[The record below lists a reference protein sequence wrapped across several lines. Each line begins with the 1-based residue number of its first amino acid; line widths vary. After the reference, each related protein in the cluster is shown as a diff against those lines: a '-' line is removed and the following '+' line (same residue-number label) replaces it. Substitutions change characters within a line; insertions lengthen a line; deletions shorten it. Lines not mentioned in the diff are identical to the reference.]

1 MVDGCFHTFARM
13 EETLSH
19 LVPEGIYHTR
29 LSDYGPGIFTLA
41 PTKSY
46 VKKSIRR
53 GEWYVDG
60 NQANTGTVVS
70 TGSLIEWRK
79 PVELPSRP
87 YPLKL
92 EIVFEDDFL
101 VIINKPAGLVVS
113 GNRHDT
119 LENAAYGQTQT
130 SLVEDS
136 LPMARAIHR
145 LDSATSGLVILAK
158 TQTARRLLGESLKK
172 HEIEKEYQAIVIG
185 EMPGNGILDE
195 PVQGKEAVTR
205 FETQR
210 IIPSLVSG
218 ILSLVKLFPLT
229 GRTHQIRIH
238 LSQAGFPILG
248 DKLYGDPGFMLK
260 HKGMFLCAVKV
271 SFIHPVT
278 GKEVE
283 SQISPPAKFSRFMDG
298 ELRRWETYGKQ

>member
-1 MVDGCFHTFARM
+1 M
-13 EETLSH
+13 EETFYH
-19 LVPEGIYHTR
+19 QVPEGISHSR
-29 LSDYGPGIFTLA
+29 LSDYVPGIFALA
-41 PTKSY
+41 STKSY
-46 VKKSIRR
+46 VKKSIGK
-53 GEWYVDG
+53 GEWYVNG
-60 NQANTGTVVS
+60 NRANTGTLVS

-92 EIVFEDDFL
+92 EIVYEDDFL

-119 LENAAYGQTQT
+119 LENAAFGQIKV
-130 SLVEDS
+130 SSMEDS

-158 TQTARRLLGESLKK
+158 TQTTRRLLGDMLERREL
-172 HEIEKEYQAIVIG
+172 EKEYRAIVIG
-185 EMPGNGILDE
+185 EMPQNGILNE

-205 FETQR
+205 FVTQR

-218 ILSLVKLFPLT
+218 KLSLVKLFPLT
-229 GRTHQIRIH
+229 GRTHQLRIH

-248 DKLYGDPGFMLK
+248 DKLYGDPEFMLK

-271 SFIHPVT
+271 NFIHPVT
-278 GKEVE
+278 GKAVE

-298 ELRRWETYGKQ
+298 ELRRWEKYGKQ

>member
-1 MVDGCFHTFARM
+1 M
-13 EETLSH
+13 EETFYH
-19 LVPEGIYHTR
+19 QVPEGISHSR
-29 LSDYGPGIFTLA
+29 LSDYVPGIFALA
-41 PTKSY
+41 STKSY
-46 VKKSIRR
+46 VKKSIGK
-53 GEWYVDG
+53 GEWYVNG
-60 NQANTGTVVS
+60 NRANTGTLVS

-92 EIVFEDDFL
+92 EIVYEDDFL

-119 LENAAYGQTQT
+119 LENAAFGQIKV
-130 SLVEDS
+130 SSMEDS

-158 TQTARRLLGESLKK
+158 TQTTRRLLGDMLERREL
-172 HEIEKEYQAIVIG
+172 EKEYQAIVIG
-185 EMPGNGILDE
+185 EMVQNGILNE

-205 FETQR
+205 FVTQR

-218 ILSLVKLFPLT
+218 KLSLVKLIPET
-229 GRTHQIRIH
+229 GRTHQLRIH

-248 DKLYGDPGFMLK
+248 DKLYGDPEFMLK

-271 SFIHPVT
+271 NFIHPVT
-278 GKEVE
+278 GKAVE
-283 SQISPPAKFSRFMDG
+283 SQISPPAKFSRFIDG
-298 ELRRWETYGKQ
+298 ELRRWEKYGKQ

>member
-1 MVDGCFHTFARM
+1 M
-13 EETLSH
+13 EETFYH
-19 LVPEGIYHTR
+19 QVPEGISHSR
-29 LSDYGPGIFTLA
+29 FSDYVPGIFALA
-41 PTKSY
+41 STKSY
-46 VKKSIRR
+46 VKKSIGK
-53 GEWYVDG
+53 GEWYVNG
-60 NQANTGTVVS
+60 NRANTGTLVS

-92 EIVFEDDFL
+92 EIVYEDDFL

-119 LENAAYGQTQT
+119 LENAAFGQIKV
-130 SLVEDS
+130 SSMEDS

-158 TQTARRLLGESLKK
+158 TQTTRRLLGDMLERREL
-172 HEIEKEYQAIVIG
+172 EKEYQAIVIG
-185 EMPGNGILDE
+185 EMPQNGILNE

-205 FETQR
+205 FVTQC

-218 ILSLVKLFPLT
+218 KLSLVKLIPET
-229 GRTHQIRIH
+229 GRTHQLRIH

-248 DKLYGDPGFMLK
+248 DKLYGDPEFMLK

-271 SFIHPVT
+271 NFIHPVT
-278 GKEVE
+278 GKAVE

-298 ELRRWETYGKQ
+298 ELRRWEKYGKQ

>member
-1 MVDGCFHTFARM
+1 M
-13 EETLSH
+13 EETFYH
-19 LVPEGIYHTR
+19 QVPEGISHSR
-29 LSDYGPGIFTLA
+29 LSDYVPGIFALA
-41 PTKSY
+41 STKSY
-46 VKKSIRR
+46 VKKSIGK
-53 GEWYVDG
+53 GEWYVNG
-60 NQANTGTVVS
+60 NRANTGTLVS

-92 EIVFEDDFL
+92 EIVYEDDFL

-119 LENAAYGQTQT
+119 LENAAFGQIKV
-130 SLVEDS
+130 SSMEDS

-158 TQTARRLLGESLKK
+158 TQTTRRFLGEML
-172 HEIEKEYQAIVIG
+172 ERRELEKEYRAIVIG
-185 EMPGNGILDE
+185 EMPQNGILNE

-205 FETQR
+205 FVTQR

-218 ILSLVKLFPLT
+218 KLSLVKLFPLT
-229 GRTHQIRIH
+229 GRTHQLRIH

-248 DKLYGDPGFMLK
+248 DKLYGDPEFMLK

-271 SFIHPVT
+271 NFIHPVT
-278 GKEVE
+278 GKAVE

-298 ELRRWETYGKQ
+298 ELRRWEKYGKQ

>member
-1 MVDGCFHTFARM
+1 M
-13 EETLSH
+13 EETFYH
-19 LVPEGIYHTR
+19 QVPEGISHSR
-29 LSDYGPGIFTLA
+29 LSDYVPGIFALA
-41 PTKSY
+41 STKSY
-46 VKKSIRR
+46 VKKSIGK
-53 GEWYVDG
+53 GEWYVNG
-60 NQANTGTVVS
+60 NRANTGTLVS

-92 EIVFEDDFL
+92 EIVYEDDFL

-119 LENAAYGQTQT
+119 LENAAFGQIKV
-130 SLVEDS
+130 SSMEDS

-158 TQTARRLLGESLKK
+158 TQTTRRLLGDMLERREL
-172 HEIEKEYQAIVIG
+172 EKEYQAIVIG
-185 EMPGNGILDE
+185 EMVQNGILNE

-205 FETQR
+205 FVTQR

-218 ILSLVKLFPLT
+218 KLSLVKLIPET
-229 GRTHQIRIH
+229 GRTHQLRIH

-248 DKLYGDPGFMLK
+248 DKLYGDPEFMLK

-271 SFIHPVT
+271 NFIHPVT
-278 GKEVE
+278 GKAVE

-298 ELRRWETYGKQ
+298 ELRRWEKYGKQ

>member
-1 MVDGCFHTFARM
+1 M
-13 EETLSH
+13 EETFYH
-19 LVPEGIYHTR
+19 QVPEGIYHTR
-29 LSDYGPGIFTLA
+29 LSDYGPGIFALA

-46 VKKSIRR
+46 VKKSIGK
-53 GEWYVDG
+53 GEWYVNG
-60 NQANTGTVVS
+60 NRANTGTLVS

-79 PVELPSRP
+79 PVVLPSRP

-92 EIVFEDDFL
+92 EIVYEDDFL

-119 LENAAYGQTQT
+119 LENAAFGQIKV
-130 SLVEDS
+130 SSMEDS

-158 TQTARRLLGESLKK
+158 TQTTRRFLGEML
-172 HEIEKEYQAIVIG
+172 ERRELEKEYRAIVIG
-185 EMPGNGILDE
+185 EMPQNGILNE

-205 FETQR
+205 FVTQR

-218 ILSLVKLFPLT
+218 KLSLVKLFPLT
-229 GRTHQIRIH
+229 GRTHQLRIH

-248 DKLYGDPGFMLK
+248 DKLYGDPEFMLK

-271 SFIHPVT
+271 NFIHPVT
-278 GKEVE
+278 GKAVE

-298 ELRRWETYGKQ
+298 ELRRWEKYGKQ